1 MAETP
6 ADLQVSGRQRD
17 PGGSTVGDGWVSLSC
32 SIDNYSPDMSVA
44 EVDQSIERALEVWAA
59 VTPLSFT
66 KVSGGPA
73 DIRVSF
79 GQQCEYE
86 VGRLRPPPVVWSA
99 PVSLGSA
106 DTLSFFPISPW
117 RFVPL

>member
-6 ADLQVSGRQRD
+6 ADLQVSGRLGGPR
-17 PGGSTVGDGWVSLSC
+17 GSTVGDGWVSLSC

-44 EVDQSIERALEVWAA
+44 EVEQSIARALQVWAA

-86 VGRLRPPPVVWSA
+86 VNGAGRLRWMG
-99 PVSLGSA
+99 SLSE
-106 DTLSFFPISPW
+106 LFFPISPW

>member
-6 ADLQVSGRQRD
+6 ADLQVSGHQGD
-17 PGGSTVGDGWVSLSC
+17 PRGSTLGDGWVSLSC

-44 EVDQSIERALEVWAA
+44 EVDQSIDRALQVWAA

-86 VGRLRPPPVVWSA
+86 VNGGGGGAALSPRCVQSSGLHLGGLDRLTR
-99 PVSLGSA
+99 
-106 DTLSFFPISPW
+106 
-117 RFVPL
+117 